1 MVEILFTGTILLIL
15 VLLGIF
21 TAVVGWKRRREGKY
35 QETNYMVF
43 FVIGISLAPLGLI
56 FSIIIGPGF
65 FGIAAL
71 GIIYMLI
78 GLAKKDKWYKPTKK
92 KKK

>member
-1 MVEILFTGTILLIL
+1 MISSRWSASTASKKQSKLFKPRTTKLVMVEILFTGTILLIL

-43 FVIGISLAPLGLI
+43 FVIV
-56 FSIIIGPGF
+56 
-65 FGIAAL
+65 
-71 GIIYMLI
+71 
-78 GLAKKDKWYKPTKK
+78 K
-92 KKK
+92 